1 MTSPAARARPDDDRR
16 TGPTTPTDG
25 APRRPSQRLSE
36 ESTPP
41 GGGSSVRSRRRGG
54 RGRIGQDTPSQA
66 ASGVPAADAPCMSE
80 EPTPSGGG
88 SSVKSQPSPGG
99 ATPDSAAPGGAA
111 VDPAGGAAP
120 SVHVDAIQVDVPA
133 LRERIAALGLHDVH
147 RLRRRLDA
155 ALRMSAKPTPPGGGS
170 AMESQRMRA
179 DRTGAL
185 TTLIAAVDTAEAR
198 LAARRAAVPRV
209 TYPPALPVTARR
221 DDIAAAIRDHQ
232 VVIVAGETGSGKTT
246 QIPKIC
252 LDLGRGVTGMIG
264 HTQPRRLAARTVADR
279 IAEELG
285 TELGDVVGY
294 KVRFTDQ
301 VGENTLVKLM
311 TDGIL
316 LAELAGDRTLS
327 RYDTLIIDE
336 AHERSL
342 NIDFILGYLTQLLP
356 RRPDLK
362 VVITS
367 ATIDTERFAAHFDAP
382 VVEVSGRSYP
392 VEVRYRP
399 VVDPDDPD
407 SDPDRD
413 EIEAIGDAVAELQRE
428 GARATSW
435 CSSPA
440 SGRSATPRTGSP
452 SGTSGTPRSS
462 RSTPGSRPPSST
474 ASSPRTPVA
483 GSCSPRT
490 SPRRR

>member
-1 MTSPAARARPDDDRR
+1 MTSPAAGARPDDDRR
-16 TGPTTPTDG
+16 TGSTTPPDG
-25 APRRPSQRLSE
+25 PPRRP
-36 ESTPP
+36 
-41 GGGSSVRSRRRGG
+41 RRRGG
-54 RGRIGQDTPSQA
+54 RGRTRQNTPSQA
-66 ASGVPAADAPCMSE
+66 ASGVPAAGDVA
-80 EPTPSGGG
+80 
-88 SSVKSQPSPGG
+88 SPGD
-99 ATPDSAAPGGAA
+99 ATPDSAAPGGAV
-111 VDPAGGAAP
+111 VDPADGAAP
-120 SVHVDAIQVDVPA
+120 SIDVSA
-133 LRERIAALGLHDVH
+133 VRERIAALGLHDTQ
-147 RLRRRLDA
+147 RLRRRLDG
-155 ALRMSAKPTPPGGGS
+155 ALRMRAT
-170 AMESQRMRA
+170 A
-179 DRTGAL
+179 DRIRAL
-185 TTLIAAVDTAEAR
+185 TTLVAAVDTAEAR
-198 LAARRAAVPRV
+198 LTARRAAVPRI
-209 TYPPALPVTARR
+209 TYPATLPVTARR

-285 TELGDVVGY
+285 TELGDIVGY

-392 VEVRYRP
+392 VEIRYRP

-413 EIEAIGDAVAELQRE
+413 EIEAIGDAVAEAAAR
-428 GARATSW
+428 GAAATSS
-435 CSSPA
+435 CSCPA
-440 SGRSATPRTGSP
+440 SARSATPPTGWP
-452 SGTSGTPRSS
+452 SGISATPRSS

-474 ASSPRTPVA
+474 ASSPRIPGT